1 MADVIGLSD
10 VSSDDTG
17 KGSQL
22 KTGNLKRSY
31 NMPKAC
37 VQRKMKQGMSSKA
50 AHKACYPKKKASKK
64 KPTKQMSSDESRVWS
79 NYIRKGSLYNPAGQ
93 DSVVLDSL
101 IRSKMKK

>member
-1 MADVIGLSD
+1 MADSFGLDS
-10 VSSDDTG
+10 VSSEDTG
-17 KGSQL
+17 KGIKL
-22 KTGNLKRSY
+22 KTGSNRSY

-64 KPTKQMSSDESRVWS
+64 KPTKQMSPDESRVWS